1 MKPKV
6 PIFICSMKKS
16 PRRKFLIK
24 KLKDLNIKYKIFYG
38 ISGKNTEERKIIFNQ
53 YDRSRVLKYLGRD
66 MEFNEI
72 GSVYT
77 LLRIFKYAVK
87 KKLKN
92 IIVFNDDFYPSSL
105 LKKWIAK
112 KIYFKGSKIVQFHCD
127 GIGFLKKKKISCLNN
142 KFKVYYAKTHLN
154 NFGAGQVTIEAMRNY
169 LKVTNGITIGVGDYP
184 FNLFK
189 NKIQLMQVVPFLGYP
204 DDRGFSYLHKGRKK
218 KNSGISFLLLKK
230 IKNVI
235 EKNINQ
241 NSSETILN
249 ILRGFYYL
257 LFIPFIF
264 RKIKNYNYYN
274 DIFFQ
279 KNFCRLKNFFF
290 QCYIDVKKIHNSADS
305 YPEDLKKYYLK
316 KI

>member
-1 MKPKV
+1 
-6 PIFICSMKKS
+6 MKKS
-16 PRRKFLIK
+16 LRRKFLIK

-38 ISGKNTEERKIIFNQ
+38 ISGRNSEERKIIYDQ
-53 YDRSRVLKYLGRD
+53 YDRSRALKYLGRD
-66 MEFNEI
+66 MGFNEI
-72 GSVYT
+72 GSSYT
-77 LLRIFKYAVK
+77 VLRIFKYAVK

-105 LKKWIAK
+105 LKKWIEK

-127 GIGFLKKKKISCLNN
+127 GIGFLKKKNISCLNN

-154 NFGAGQVTIEAMRNY
+154 NFGAAQVTIEAMRNY
-169 LKVTNGITIGVGDYP
+169 LKVTNGMTIGVGDYP

-204 DDRGFSYLHKGRKK
+204 DDRGFSYLHKERKK
-218 KNSGISFLLLKK
+218 KNNVISFLFIKK
-230 IKNVI
+230 IKYII
-235 EKNINQ
+235 EKNMNP
-241 NSSETILN
+241 NTSETILN

-290 QCYIDVKKIHNSADS
+290 QCYIDIKKINNSADS

>member
-77 LLRIFKYAVK
+77 VLRIFKYAVK

-105 LKKWIAK
+105 LKKWIEK

-127 GIGFLKKKKISCLNN
+127 GIGFLKKKKN
-142 KFKVYYAKTHLN
+142 
-154 NFGAGQVTIEAMRNY
+154 
-169 LKVTNGITIGVGDYP
+169 
-184 FNLFK
+184 
-189 NKIQLMQVVPFLGYP
+189 
-204 DDRGFSYLHKGRKK
+204 
-218 KNSGISFLLLKK
+218 
-230 IKNVI
+230 
-235 EKNINQ
+235 
-241 NSSETILN
+241 
-249 ILRGFYYL
+249 
-257 LFIPFIF
+257 
-264 RKIKNYNYYN
+264 
-274 DIFFQ
+274 
-279 KNFCRLKNFFF
+279 
-290 QCYIDVKKIHNSADS
+290 
-305 YPEDLKKYYLK
+305 
-316 KI
+316 